1 MINISRVASR
11 VGLGLALVVTG
22 AASPG
27 RVSTV
32 SAQAPNACALLTVDE
47 VGQVAN
53 ASVAEGVSSALEP
66 AGSVTCRYT
75 WGTGVSRFKLDVTVN
90 EASRMFPGT
99 SPDQIKQRLLESVR
113 AGTDDAVISEVGEA
127 AVFIPQSPVYA
138 SATALVKGRIL
149 RVHLDGIYAIE
160 KKDPVVGLLK
170 LAASRL

>member
-1 MINISRVASR
+1 MRPLPR
-11 VGLGLALVVTG
+11 
-22 AASPG
+22 
-27 RVSTV
+27 
-32 SAQAPNACALLTVDE
+32 
-47 VGQVAN
+47 
-53 ASVAEGVSSALEP
+53 GVSSALEP

-99 SPDQIKQRLLESVR
+99 SPDQIKQRILESVR

-149 RVHLDGIYAIE
+149 RVHLDGIYASE